1 MYAVH
6 TTEYNCYENVDI
18 KFSAHGVSDKFC
30 ERRNDFP
37 GGYKYSVD

>member
-1 MYAVH
+1 VGNTLTVKKVSGA
-6 TTEYNCYENVDI
+6 I

-37 GGYKYSVD
+37 GEYKYSVD